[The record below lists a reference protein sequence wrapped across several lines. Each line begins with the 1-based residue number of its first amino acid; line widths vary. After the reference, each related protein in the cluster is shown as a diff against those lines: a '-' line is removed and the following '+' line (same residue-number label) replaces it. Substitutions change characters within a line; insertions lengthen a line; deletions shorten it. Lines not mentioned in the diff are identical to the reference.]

1 MVVVMVDALLALVVG
16 GACTALVTRARYG
29 KGDEAVSTLR
39 EEAATNER
47 RWREVVAMNKRL
59 RELNLEAET
68 ACAILAERCADHA
81 ESARALEARLE
92 RAHELLSDELRKKV
106 A

>member
-1 MVVVMVDALLALVVG
+1 MLDALLALIAGVS
-16 GACTALVTRARYG
+16 CSALITRARYRSS
-29 KGDEAVSTLR
+29 DEAVSSLR

-68 ACAILAERCADHA
+68 TCAMLAERCADHA
-81 ESARALEARLE
+81 ESTRALEARLK